1 MKHKH
6 PLGPNLLNRIL
17 LPVTLALMLF
27 SGAASATL
35 PVAVNGSDLPSL
47 APMVEKV
54 VPAVVNIAT
63 RGHIDV
69 QNHPMQSDPLFQ
81 YFFRGMEPQRKETKS
96 LGSGVVIDKD
106 EGYIVTN
113 HHVVEGAD
121 EITITLHNG
130 QQYEAKV
137 VGSDPEA
144 DVAVVKVEGD
154 NLDALQFAD
163 SDDLR
168 VGDFVVAVGNPFGLG
183 QTVTSGIISALGR
196 TGLGIEGY
204 ENFIQT
210 DASINPGNSGGALV
224 NLRGELVGLNTAIIA
239 AGGAGNV
246 GIGFAIPINMV
257 RQIVD
262 QLIEFGEVRRGM
274 LGVVM
279 QNLTP
284 DLANAFGLDLHQG
297 VVISQVIEKSAA
309 EKAGLKAGD
318 VVLSIDGVPVK
329 SASAMRNIVGMLR
342 VGETMKVKVIRDNKE
357 LTLKATIQ
365 DADAQSVE
373 GDRLNQRLAGATIE
387 QTEKDG
393 QVYLEVTKVERG
405 SAAWNARLREGD
417 IILSVNRRAVKNIEE
432 LRKVLGSADKQILL
446 NVQRGRTALFI
457 LIQ

>member
-1 MKHKH
+1 M
-6 PLGPNLLNRIL
+6 LNRVL
-17 LPVTLALMLF
+17 LPMSLAMTLAF
-27 SGAASATL
+27 SLHSGVVAAGL
-35 PVAVNGSDLPSL
+35 PLAVNGSELPSL
-47 APMVEKV
+47 APMVDKV

-63 RGHIDV
+63 RGHIDA
-69 QNHPMQSDPLFQ
+69 QNHPMMNDPLFQ
-81 YFFRGMEPQRKETKS
+81 YFFRGMEPQQQSRETRS
-96 LGSGVVIDKD
+96 LGSGVVIDAD

-121 EITITLHNG
+121 EITIILHDG
-130 QQYEAKV
+130 KQYEARV

-144 DVAVVKVEGD
+144 DIAVIKVEGKG
-154 NLDALQFAD
+154 LVELPFAD
-163 SDDLR
+163 SESLR

-183 QTVTSGIISALGR
+183 QTVTSGIVSALGR

-224 NLRGELVGLNTAIIA
+224 NLKGELVGMNTAIIA
-239 AGGAGNV
+239 AGGNGNV

-262 QLIEFGEVRRGM
+262 QLIEYGEVRRGM

-284 DLANAFGLDLHQG
+284 ELAKAFGLDLHQG

-318 VVLSIDGVPVK
+318 VVLSINDTAIK
-329 SASAMRNIVGMLR
+329 SASAMRNIVGLLR
-342 VGETMKVKVIRDNKE
+342 IGDKMAIKVIRDSKT
-357 LTLKATIQ
+357 LTLNAKLQ
-365 DADAQSVE
+365 EADTQAVE
-373 GDRLNQRLAGATIE
+373 GTRLNERLAGATIE
-387 QTEKDG
+387 QTRKDG
-393 QVYLEVTKVERG
+393 TVYLEVTAVERG
-405 SAAWNARLREGD
+405 SPAWNARLREGD
-417 IILSVNRRAVKNIEE
+417 IILSVNRKAVKNIDE
-432 LRKVLGSADKQILL
+432 LRKLLNSSDKQILL
-446 NVQRGRTALFI
+446 NVQRGKTALFI

>member
-1 MKHKH
+1 M
-6 PLGPNLLNRIL
+6 LRRML
-17 LPVTLALMLF
+17 LPLSLAIPLMFSFTSAAVHAAGLPLMLD
-27 SGAASATL
+27 GKE
-35 PVAVNGSDLPSL
+35 LPSL
-47 APMVEKV
+47 APMVDKV

-63 RGHIDV
+63 RGHIDA
-69 QNHPMQSDPLFQ
+69 QKHPMANDPLFQ
-81 YFFRGMEPQRKETKS
+81 YFFRGMEPQQQRRETRS
-96 LGSGVVIDKD
+96 LGSGVVIDAS

-121 EITITLHNG
+121 EIAITLHNG
-130 QQYEAKV
+130 KQYDARV

-144 DVAVVKVEGD
+144 DIAVLKVDGKD
-154 NLDALQFAD
+154 LTALPFAD
-163 SDDLR
+163 SENLR

-183 QTVTSGIISALGR
+183 QTVTSGIVSALGR

-224 NLRGELVGLNTAIIA
+224 NLKGELVGMNTAIIA

-284 DLANAFGLDLHQG
+284 DLAKAFGLELDQG

-318 VVLSIDGVPVK
+318 VVLSINETPIK
-329 SASAMRNIVGMLR
+329 SASSMRNIVGLMR
-342 VGETMKVKVIRDNKE
+342 IGDKMDIVVIRDNKKID
-357 LTLKATIQ
+357 LQAKLKE
-365 DADAQSVE
+365 ADTQAVE
-373 GDRLNQRLAGATIE
+373 GNRLNERLAGATIE
-387 QTEKDG
+387 QSKKDG
-393 QVYLEVTKVERG
+393 TVYLEVTAVERG
-405 SAAWNARLREGD
+405 SPAWNARLREGD
-417 IILSVNRRAVKNIEE
+417 IILTVNRKPVKDLDA
-432 LRKVLGSADKQILL
+432 LRKMLNSKDKQILL
-446 NVQRGRTALFI
+446 NVQRGKTALFI

>member
-6 PLGPNLLNRIL
+6 PQGPNLLNRIL
-17 LPVTLALMLF
+17 LPVSLALMLF
-27 SGAASATL
+27 SGTASATL

-47 APMVEKV
+47 APMVAKV

-63 RGHIDV
+63 RGHVDV

-81 YFFRGMEPQRKETKS
+81 YFFRGMEPQRKETTS

-130 QQYEAKV
+130 KQYEAKV

-144 DVAVVKVEGD
+144 DVAVVKVEGND
-154 NLDALQFAD
+154 LDALQFAD

-224 NLRGELVGLNTAIIA
+224 NLRGELIGLNTAIIA